1 MISPWNLHVGSFC
14 GSFESHFAVGPFQD
28 SPSSFC
34 LTGAAKA
41 KAAIQLPGTESRGWG
56 AEDWWFKQQKW
67 GENMMK
73 HDETNKI
80 VEHWEFK
87 DI

>member
-1 MISPWNLHVGSFC
+1 MLEVCVAHLR
-14 GSFESHFAVGPFQD
+14 A
-28 SPSSFC
+28 SSFC

-41 KAAIQLPGTESRGWG
+41 KAAIQLPGTESRGAFWCG
-56 AEDWWFKQQKW
+56 GLMIQAAKIW
-67 GENMMK
+67 GEHMK

-87 DI
+87 DIE

>member
-1 MISPWNLHVGSFC
+1 MKSPYVGSFC

-41 KAAIQLPGTESRGWG
+41 KAAIQLPGTESRGAG
-56 AEDWWFKQQKW
+56 VQRTDDSSSKN
-67 GENMMK
+67 GE
-73 HDETNKI
+73 KI
-80 VEHWEFK
+80 
-87 DI
+87 